1 MVQFAPSTRAGNKPF
16 RSEDHN
22 HHQDDAKE
30 QVSYVAEGETGN
42 EMGDSV
48 MQRVQRIG
56 RVGSQSIELRQ
67 KQNVDRVDGERTNDH
82 SRYAAD
88 AANDH
93 HREVDHGV
101 AEAKVIRRNTAK
113 LCRIISARNP

>member
-1 MVQFAPSTRAGNKPF
+1 MVQFAPSARAGNKPF

-56 RVGSQSIELRQ
+56 RVGSQSIELCQ
-67 KQNVDRVDGERTNDH
+67 KQNVDRVDVERTNDH
-82 SRYAAD
+82 SRYAPD

-93 HREVDHGV
+93 HYKIDQRGS
-101 AEAKVIRRNTAK
+101 EANVILPN
-113 LCRIISARNP
+113 